1 MKTLLRIEWIKTWNY
16 NVFRLLG
23 IIYVISFLVSV
34 FILPYIEVK
43 TQLTDQADI
52 LDIRS
57 FYTFPIIWS
66 SYAYLASKANL
77 FLAIM
82 IIFLAGNEYSYRT
95 FRQQVIDGQ
104 SRERLLLGK
113 LLMIGMIALANT
125 IMLLVLG
132 SVFGLIYSSGYE
144 VADIFSEIYVLGIY
158 FVQAVCYMVMALFLV
173 IWLRNKTLTIV
184 VFFAYSIIVEPL
196 LRLILNSKVLSG
208 IGLYMPVRVT
218 TKLTPIPSNGLVEF
232 IKANGELNGFGGSLP
247 LWLNL
252 VLALAYASVFYLIAR
267 QILRR
272 RDL

>member
-1 MKTLLRIEWIKTWNY
+1 M
-16 NVFRLLG
+16 VM
-23 IIYVISFLVSV
+23 V
-34 FILPYIEVK
+34 
-43 TQLTDQADI
+43 
-52 LDIRS
+52 
-57 FYTFPIIWS
+57 
-66 SYAYLASKANL
+66 L
-77 FLAIM
+77 FL
-82 IIFLAGNEYSYRT
+82 L
-95 FRQQVIDGQ
+95 
-104 SRERLLLGK
+104 
-113 LLMIGMIALANT
+113 
-125 IMLLVLG
+125 
-132 SVFGLIYSSGYE
+132 
-144 VADIFSEIYVLGIY
+144 
-158 FVQAVCYMVMALFLV
+158 